1 MFTTIELIKHN
12 NTFFR
17 VIKYVHYNYE
27 STYDS
32 TTNATS
38 VFQIPYFVEAP
49 AILRSIKT
57 FYYVFILFIYFHF
70 YLFGLFYLFFFQ
82 IPLSYLTCQNEKSA
96 ILETLKRGHSQLS
109 EESNRNNQLELNL
122 KEEASKRMSLEENY
136 QRDKDKLKQLSEEI
150 AQLKAVNHV
159 SDLELSSLRENV

>member
-32 TTNATS
+32 TTNAISFSNS
-38 VFQIPYFVEAP
+38 VLYRSSSNL
-49 AILRSIKT
+49 AIHQNLLLC
-57 FYYVFILFIYFHF
+57 FYFIYFHF